1 MKSLMNKVLAA
12 AIAMTGAFAAHA
24 QTVVLRADV
33 PFGFYM
39 GKSAMPADSYKV
51 TSTDRGS
58 IWVQAR
64 SSNANHASL
73 THPAVG
79 NSKSEAPRLVFH
91 RYGDTYFLTQ
101 IWTGDPS
108 SGQALPMSPIEKE
121 LASNGTPR
129 TLAVIQLAIP
139 R

>member
-12 AIAMTGAFAAHA
+12 AITMTAAVAAQA
-24 QTVVLRADV
+24 QTVVLRAEV

-39 GKSAMPADSYKV
+39 GKNAMPADSYKV
-51 TSTDRGS
+51 TSTDHGA
-58 IWVQAR
+58 IWVQAYKNR
-64 SSNANHASL
+64 ANGASL
-73 THPAVG
+73 THAVSG

-91 RYGDTYFLTQ
+91 RYGDTYFLCQ
-101 IWTGDPS
+101 IWTGDAS
-108 SGQALPMSPIEKE
+108 TGQSLPMSPIEKE

-129 TLAVIQLAIP
+129 ALAVIQLAIP